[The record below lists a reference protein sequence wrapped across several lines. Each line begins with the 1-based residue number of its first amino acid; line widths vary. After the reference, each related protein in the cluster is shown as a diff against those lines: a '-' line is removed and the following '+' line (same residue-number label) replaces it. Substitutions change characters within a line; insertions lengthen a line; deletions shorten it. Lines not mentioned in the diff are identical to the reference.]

1 MRSKAGITIQAFAL
15 VLSLTMSICPMLA
28 MGAQDT
34 RGKISG
40 KVTDTNKA
48 VVPGATVKV
57 TNVAM
62 NDTKTIE
69 TNSEGFYAVPL
80 LLPGIYRITVEA
92 KGFKRS
98 IRDKVELRT
107 ADSLGIDIEIQAGGA
122 EETINVTGDAPLL
135 DDTSGSMGQTIDNRR
150 VAELPFVHGDP
161 YTLMGLAPGVAF
173 ARDQRLDRPFEPTHI
188 VGFVMDGVRANRS
201 DLMIDGVPS
210 TATANP
216 SEVIASYVPP
226 TDIIQ
231 EFKVQTATFDAQF
244 GNTEGGVTTI
254 SIKSGGNKFHGTGYF
269 WGEPGTWAA
278 NDFFGNLRG
287 DPRPSTYSNRPG
299 FTATGPVWIPKLYN
313 GRDKTFF
320 TFGFEA
326 IRDSRPRYD
335 STTPSVPTTAMK
347 NGDFSAFL
355 ALNNGSQYQIY
366 NPFTRRPDPAA
377 PGHFIEDPFVGNI
390 IPSTLIN
397 PVAKNLLKFFPD
409 PRTAGTSE
417 FLNNNADSTLP
428 EKTLKYN
435 NYTFRVDHILSEKQ
449 RIFVRG
455 SLYTR
460 NSFYNDYFHS
470 AATGVSFNF
479 LSRQGV
485 IDDVY
490 TINPTTVLDVK
501 YGYNRFIRFS
511 DQNPLGQAFDLASL
525 GFPASYVSQID
536 PQMARFPRIDFP
548 GATYQ
553 GTGLTNENRP
563 IDTHSVAATLNKIYG
578 THAFKFGTE
587 FRAYRENDVFLSNN
601 QTGQF
606 VFDNTYTRQK
616 DTASVTNVALSFA
629 SFLLGLP
636 SSGGVV
642 RAADYAEQSTTWG
655 FFAQDDW
662 KVNSRLTL
670 NLGLRYEL
678 ETPETERYN
687 KSVTGFDFG
696 FVQPIQST
704 VQTKYDALNDPALKA
719 LKPTIS
725 TLGGLQFA
733 GVNGQSRGLYETPK
747 GHFMPR
753 FGVAY
758 RINDKTVFRGGYG
771 MFYGFL
777 GERRSDVIQTG
788 FSITTNFVPTTN
800 QLDASGHVIFSS
812 SLSNPF
818 PNGILSPT
826 GSAAGPQTNLGNAIS
841 FFNQHPHTPYNQRW
855 QVSLQRELPWGFVLE
870 ASYVGNRGT
879 QIEINRDINALPN
892 KYLSTDLS
900 RTDAQIANNSFL
912 TGSVA
917 NPFSGLIPGVGAS
930 TTISRQNLLKPF
942 PQFGSITTTTN
953 QGYNWYHSAQFNLSK
968 RLSKGLT
975 FNAAYTHSKFMQAS
989 EYLNAADPLPSRV
1002 ISDQDYPNR
1011 FSMSYIY
1018 ELPIGN
1024 GHKLLGNANGI
1035 VNRLVGGWQVQGVY
1049 AYQTGAPLTWGNF
1062 IFNGDPTKI
1071 SIPSD
1076 QQSIAK
1082 WFDTNGFVA
1091 LRAGSA
1097 VQFQP
1102 GSTTQPIYVAFTDPC
1117 KNTFNAVT
1125 CPGTPLANPQG
1136 FNRDST
1142 FQLQSNLR
1150 TFPLRFSNLRVQPT
1164 NNVDFS
1170 IMKYTKIKESMS
1182 VQFRVE
1188 MLNAFNHPWLSAA
1201 SGASG
1206 ASGVITNPTN
1216 ALFGQIGNLSNQAN
1230 YARRL
1235 QIGVKFLF

>member
-15 VLSLTMSICPMLA
+15 LLSLVMTLSPIMV

-40 KVTDTNKA
+40 KVTDANKA
-48 VVPGATVKV
+48 VVPGATVKI

-62 NDTKTIE
+62 NATTTIV
-69 TNSEGFYAVPL
+69 TNNDGYYAVPL

-107 ADSLGIDIEIQAGGA
+107 AESLGIDIEIQAGGA
-122 EETINVTGDAPLL
+122 EETINVTGEAPILN
-135 DDTSGSMGQTIDNRR
+135 DTTGSMETTVDNRR
-150 VAELPFVHGDP
+150 VAELPLVHGDP
-161 YTLMGLAPGVAF
+161 YTMMGLAPGVSF

-188 VGFVMDGVRANRS
+188 VGFVMDGVRSNRS
-201 DLMIDGVPS
+201 DLLIDGVPS

-216 SEVIASYVPP
+216 NEVIASYVPP

-231 EFKVQTATFDAQF
+231 EFKVQTATFDSQF

-254 SIKSGGNKFHGTGYF
+254 SIKSGGNQFHGTGYF

-287 DPRPSTYSNRPG
+287 QPRPSTYSNRPG

-335 STTPSVPTTAMK
+335 STTPSVPTEAMK

-355 ALNNGSQYQIY
+355 GLANGTQYQIY

-377 PGHFIEDPFVGNI
+377 PGHFIEDPFVDNR
-390 IPSTLIN
+390 IPSNLID
-397 PVAKNLLKFFPD
+397 PVAKNLLKYFGAPKS
-409 PRTAGTSE
+409 AGTSE
-417 FLNNNADSTLP
+417 FLNNNADSTLA
-428 EKTLKYN
+428 ERTLKYN
-435 NYTFRVDHILSEKQ
+435 NYTFRVDHIVSEKQ
-449 RIFVRG
+449 RLFVRG

-460 NSFYNDYFHS
+460 NSFYNDYFNS
-470 AATGVSFNF
+470 AATGTSFNF
-479 LSRQGV
+479 FSRQGV

-490 TINPTTVLDVK
+490 TFNPTMVLDLK

-511 DQNPLGQAFDLASL
+511 DMNPLAQGFNLASL
-525 GFPASYVSQID
+525 GFPSAYVNAID
-536 PQMARFPRIDFP
+536 PEMARFPRLDFP
-548 GATYQ
+548 GGTYQ
-553 GTGLTNENRP
+553 GTGQTVENRP
-563 IDTHSVAATLNKIYG
+563 IDSHSFAGTLNKIYG

-587 FRAYRENDVFLSNN
+587 FRAYRENDSFASNN

-616 DTASVTNVALSFA
+616 DTTSVTNVALSFA

-636 SSGGVV
+636 SSGGVT

-670 NLGLRYEL
+670 NVGVRYEY
-678 ETPETERYN
+678 ETPMTERYN
-687 KSVTGFDFG
+687 KSVTGFDFDYI
-696 FVQPIQST
+696 QPIQST
-704 VQTKYDALNDPALKA
+704 VQTKYNAINDAALKA
-719 LKPTIS
+719 LKPSIT
-725 TLGGLQFA
+725 TTGGLLFA
-733 GVNGQSRGLYETPK
+733 GINGQPRGLYQTPI
-747 GHFMPR
+747 GNFMPR
-753 FGVAY
+753 FGLAY
-758 RINDKTVFRGGYG
+758 RINDKTIFRGGFG
-771 MFYGFL
+771 TFYGFL
-777 GERRSDVIQTG
+777 GERRGDVIQTG
-788 FSITTNFVPTTN
+788 YSITTNFVPTTN
-800 QLDASGHVIFSS
+800 QLDPITNRVIFSS

-818 PNGILSPT
+818 PTGILSPT
-826 GSAAGPQTNLGNAIS
+826 GAAAGPQTNLGNAIS
-841 FFNQHPHTPYNQRW
+841 FFNQHPQSPYNERW
-855 QVSLQRELPWGFVLE
+855 QLSIQRELPWGMVFE
-870 ASYVGNRGT
+870 ASYVGNRGVH
-879 QIEINRDINALPN
+879 IELNRDINAIPN
-892 KYLSTDLS
+892 QYLSTSPTRDN
-900 RTDAQIANNSFL
+900 TTNSFL
-912 TGSVA
+912 TGTVA
-917 NPFSGLIPGVGAS
+917 NPFFGLIPGIGAS
-930 TTISRQNLLKPF
+930 STISRQNLLKPF

-953 QGYNWYHSAQFNLSK
+953 QGYNWYHSAQFNLQK
-968 RLSKGLT
+968 RLSKGAT
-975 FNAAYTHSKFMQAS
+975 FNVAYTHSKFMQAT
-989 EYLNAADPLPSRV
+989 EYLNPADALPSRV

-1011 FSMSYIY
+1011 FSTSFIY
-1018 ELPIGN
+1018 ELPVGN
-1024 GHKLLGNANGI
+1024 GHTLLGNANGV

-1049 AYQTGAPLTWGNF
+1049 AYQTGAPLSWGNF
-1062 IFNGDPTKI
+1062 IYNGDI
-1071 SIPSD
+1071 RNAVIPSD

-1082 WFDTNGFVA
+1082 WFDTSGFVTA
-1091 LRAGSA
+1091 SGS
-1097 VQFQP
+1097 
-1102 GSTTQPIYVAFTDPC
+1102 
-1117 KNTFNAVT
+1117 
-1125 CPGTPLANPQG
+1125 
-1136 FNRDST
+1136 
-1142 FQLQSNLR
+1142 QLVSNVR
-1150 TFPLRFSNLRVQPT
+1150 TFPLRFGFLRVQPT

-1182 VQFRVE
+1182 VQFRLE
-1188 MLNAFNHPWLSAA
+1188 MLNAFNHAWLSAA

-1206 ASGVITNPTN
+1206 TSGVITAPTN